1 MQGSLQDLQVR
12 IQMEAI
18 TDNYEAIMFFVA
30 IGLSMVTVISIFQKA
45 SLRPLGFV
53 CISATTLLLG
63 VVIAL
68 RWSATGHPPILG
80 SYEEVLSASFT
91 LSLFTLIFYR
101 RAEVARVTAALLLIT
116 LLYGLTFDPLRRP
129 LVISEQSLW
138 VYFHAL
144 FAWIAYGFYAVCFAF
159 SFWIL
164 RRKTSDRLR
173 RVAADP
179 HGDNDARLLQT
190 LLLYGFSAHTVM
202 FILGSYYSS
211 LLHGTWWDW
220 DPVEYL
226 FVASWLIYGTA
237 LHGRVLNGWKRE
249 RIAKWVV
256 MGSVVTVLLY
266 WALIY
271 IPWTTYHVFDT
282 QLKVH
287 ALFIQ

>member
-1 MQGSLQDLQVR
+1 
-12 IQMEAI
+12 MEAI
-18 TDNYEAIMFFVA
+18 TSNYEAIIFFAA
-30 IGLSMVTVISIFQKA
+30 IGLSMVSMILVFFKP
-45 SLRPLGFV
+45 SLRPVGFASVFATTVILGF
-53 CISATTLLLG
+53 I
-63 VVIAL
+63 IAV
-68 RWSATGHPPILG
+68 RWQATGHPPILG

-91 LSLFTLIFYR
+91 LGLFTLIFYR
-101 RAEVARVTAALLLIT
+101 RPEVVRVTASLLLVT
-116 LLYGLTFDPLRRP
+116 LLYGLVFNPLRRP

-138 VYFHAL
+138 VYFHVL
-144 FAWIAYGFYAVCFAF
+144 FAWIAYGLYAVCFAF
-159 SFWIL
+159 SLWIL
-164 RRKTSDRLR
+164 KRKTSNDSH
-173 RVAADP
+173 DD
-179 HGDNDARLLQT
+179 GDGRLLQN

-226 FVASWLIYGTA
+226 FVASWLVYATA
-237 LHGRVLNGWKRE
+237 LHGRVFNGWKKE
-249 RIAKWVV
+249 RIAKWIL